1 MDKLDYQK
9 LGLKVGIEIHQQ
21 LDTNKLFC
29 NCPPTPRDDAPHFTI
44 RRELRASK
52 GETDEIDV
60 AALHETKKQNYVLY
74 EGYYDTTCL
83 VELDEEPPHDLNRE
97 ALGIVL
103 QVSKML
109 NAHFIDEIQVMRKMV
124 VDGSNTSGFQR
135 TALVATDGFVEV
147 DKKRIGIQTVAVE
160 EEAAK
165 IIEKTEEYS
174 KYRLDRLGIP
184 LIEIATDPD
193 MHNPEEAKVVAEKIG
208 MILRSTGKVKR
219 GLGTI
224 RQDVNV
230 SIKEGTRIEIKGA
243 QDLKMIPLL
252 IENEARRQLN
262 LLSIRDELKKRGFER
277 IDDSAKN
284 TNNPNTI
291 IIKDITSTLKNT
303 EVAFLKKGID
313 EGKKILAMRL
323 DKFAGLIKKED
334 VKNQRLGFEFGT
346 FAKQLAL
353 GGVIHSDEDLAK
365 YKFSQKEI
373 EEIKK
378 ILDVNEKENDA
389 FIMCIGQE
397 QRIKTLFSHYIIP
410 RANLAIENM
419 PIPKEVRAANPD
431 GTTTF
436 MRPMPGGARMYP
448 ETDVSPISP
457 DTRNIKA
464 VELITDKKERI
475 ERHGLSNDLAN
486 FIAKSGRADEFEE
499 YVSLFKNLKPAF
511 IAEIMIP
518 KMLEIK
524 RKHNATTEKIE
535 KEQLKE
541 LFASLNEAKIAKA
554 SVELIIIELAKGKE
568 VKAIIKENNLGLLS
582 EKELEYEVKRI
593 IAANKGIEE
602 KFLVGKLMGELK
614 SKAESEKIIEMMK
627 RLKK

>member
-29 NCPPTPRDDAPHFTI
+29 NCPSTLRDDAPHFTI
-44 RRELRASK
+44 KRELRASK

-83 VELDEEPPHDLNRE
+83 VELDEEPPHNLNRE

-109 NAHFIDEIQVMRKMV
+109 NANFIDEIQVMRKMV

-160 EEAAK
+160 EEAGK
-165 IIEKTEEYS
+165 IIEKTDEYS

-193 MHNPEEAKVVAEKIG
+193 MHTPDDAKIVAEKIG

-230 SIKEGTRIEIKGA
+230 SIKDGTRIEIKGA

-252 IENEARRQLN
+252 IENEAKRQLN
-262 LLSIRDELKKRGFER
+262 LLSIKDELKKRGFKK
-277 IDDSAKN
+277 IDESAKN
-284 TNNPNTI
+284 I
-291 IIKDITSTLKNT
+291 DGVIKDITNTLKNT

-313 EGKKILAMRL
+313 EGKKILAIKL

-346 FAKQLAL
+346 FAKTLSL

-378 ILDVNEKENDA
+378 MLAINETAHDA
-389 FIMCIGQE
+389 FIMCIGQDN
-397 QRIKTLFSHYIIP
+397 RIKTLFAHYIIP

-431 GTTTF
+431 GSTTF

-448 ETDVSPISP
+448 ETDVSPIIP
-457 DTRNIKA
+457 DTRNIEA

-475 ERHGLSNDLAN
+475 EGHGLSNDLAN

-499 YVSLFKNLKPAF
+499 YVKTFSSLKPAF

-524 RKHNATTEKIE
+524 RKHNVAIE
-535 KEQLKE
+535 NISKEQLKE
-541 LFASLNEAKIAKA
+541 LFASLDEGKIAKA
-554 SVELIIIELAKGKE
+554 SVELIIIELAKRKDI
-568 VKAIIKENNLGLLS
+568 KAIIKENNLGLLG
-582 EKELEYEVKRI
+582 EEELESEVKRI
-593 IAANKGIEE
+593 IDANKGIEE
-602 KFLVGKLMGELK
+602 KFLLGKLMGELK